1 MGTRIW
7 RIIRCI
13 IALAALLFV
22 FSNVLA
28 APSSEENL
36 VPMMLGGLVVWVLM
50 TLSVLKDN
58 REFAARFSLLWAWA
72 ATLGILGALF
82 GFGVAIIATAVMVVA
97 GTVALPFILIYNI
110 ICLLVGKR

>member
-13 IALAALLFV
+13 IALAALFCMC
-22 FSNVLA
+22 SGALA
-28 APSSEENL
+28 APSGDESC